1 MKISIPDISK
11 QIYYK
16 DTLNL
21 FINNYS
27 KIGPQWTI
35 TQMEWLNI
43 VYKTFKDHDKF
54 VILIYL
60 IKKTLDFYSE
70 NFIKLDY
77 DNYYSRSSIEIEK
90 FNIIDVAKDLHI
102 PKESARRKLV
112 ELEKDGI
119 IKRIKKKVIID
130 TYAFPFVK
138 PIKTLTR
145 VSSFLSLLSK
155 ELSDKNILQKPILSK
170 ELEKIIKINFSY
182 IWKLFYEMQI
192 PMLTAY
198 KKYFN
203 NIESFHIFGTCAVN
217 QHINQ
222 QHQIENSMG
231 RSEFIK
237 SFYTNDKMS
246 GLNALSISDIT
257 GIPRATV
264 VRKLKELTEKKILS
278 IDNKKHYRLTGNS
291 VDQLVPLQK
300 EVINKL
306 SIFSTKI
313 FNLVINF

>member
-1 MKISIPDISK
+1 
-11 QIYYK
+11 
-16 DTLNL
+16 
-21 FINNYS
+21 
-27 KIGPQWTI
+27 
-35 TQMEWLNI
+35 
-43 VYKTFKDHDKF
+43 
-54 VILIYL
+54 
-60 IKKTLDFYSE
+60 
-70 NFIKLDY
+70 
-77 DNYYSRSSIEIEK
+77 
-90 FNIIDVAKDLHI
+90 
-102 PKESARRKLV
+102 
-112 ELEKDGI
+112 
-119 IKRIKKKVIID
+119 
-130 TYAFPFVK
+130 
-138 PIKTLTR
+138 
-145 VSSFLSLLSK
+145 
-155 ELSDKNILQKPILSK
+155 
-170 ELEKIIKINFSY
+170 
-182 IWKLFYEMQI
+182 MQI

-278 IDNKKHYRLTGNS
+278 IDNKKHYKLTGNS
-291 VDQLVPLQK
+291 VDQLIPLQK